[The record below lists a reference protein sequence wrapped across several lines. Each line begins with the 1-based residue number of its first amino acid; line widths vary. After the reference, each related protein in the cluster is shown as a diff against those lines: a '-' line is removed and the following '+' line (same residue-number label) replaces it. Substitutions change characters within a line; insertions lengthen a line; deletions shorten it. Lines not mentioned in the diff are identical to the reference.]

1 MTRYLFLLFLLL
13 LPVTLSATDL
23 PAQIQFANSL
33 AADNDHYRAITEYK
47 RFLFLEP
54 DSPLAPQVRLS
65 ISTSLISG
73 KRWEQADSTLENLFL
88 LHPQSPAAAKGRLLY
103 ANSAYERGDFSLARD
118 RYRSLAKAQP
128 DTDTLNTT
136 NFRIG
141 WTFLEQDNPQKARTL
156 FSLLPLHQKD
166 QLLKDLETYQSLHQ
180 KSPFIAGSL
189 SAALPGAGQVYTG
202 RLRQAALSFLL
213 NGAFVLGVIEA
224 FNNENYAVGGILL
237 FFEIGW
243 YGGNIYN
250 AVNNA
255 HKYNVRA
262 KHKHK
267 EQMRSR
273 LNLKIGMLKSRPLIA
288 LNYHF

>member
-13 LPVTLSATDL
+13 LPTTLRATDL
-23 PAQIQFANSL
+23 PAQIQFADSL

-65 ISTSLISG
+65 ISTSLLSG
-73 KRWEQADSTLENLFL
+73 KRWEQADASLENLLL
-88 LHPQSPAAAKGRLLY
+88 LHPQSPEAAKGQLIY

-118 RYRSLAKAQP
+118 RYRSLAKTQP
-128 DTDTLNTT
+128 DADTLNYT

-141 WTFLEQDNPQKARTL
+141 WTFLEQDNPQKARTH
-156 FSLLPLHQKD
+156 FSLLPQHQKD
-166 QLLKDLETYQSLHQ
+166 QLLNDLESYQSLHQ

-189 SAALPGAGQVYTG
+189 SAILPGTGQIYTG

-213 NGAFVLGVIEA
+213 NGAFIYGAIEA

-255 HKYNVRA
+255 HKFNVRI

-273 LNLKIGMLKSRPLIA
+273 LNLQIGMLKNTPLVT